1 MRRKA
6 GGCAGRSYDHICVGP
21 SSPSPSLRAG
31 APPRPASFGLN
42 LTSKSC
48 SCRFASAF
56 AARAKTA
63 IRPMSCRCWTGS
75 FIPWRMRRERATGP
89 SGPRSSARHGAPVW
103 PSGTTCTFCSRRTG
117 RRPRNCMWR
126 DSSIRQ
132 RSPKIPMSTCTT
144 WSTVGTRA
152 DSDFSGELPR
162 HVLTFKA
169 HLARLPLVPVR
180 EDTEQQI
187 RPGGGIVGSLDDER
201 RSPRRIERFTA
212 VGLPL
217 CEVEALFV
225 PLQHRVA
232 AHHALLVATLVWAPP
247 MRALMLP
254 LADRGR
260 AGVKSDPFV
269 DIGVLGLRTLG
280 IRFFVQLL
288 ADGAEVIEEHRSRIP
303 RDGVA
308 HDHGRGPAYSCTR
321 RERRRCDRRSDPS

>member
-1 MRRKA
+1 
-6 GGCAGRSYDHICVGP
+6 
-21 SSPSPSLRAG
+21 
-31 APPRPASFGLN
+31 
-42 LTSKSC
+42 
-48 SCRFASAF
+48 
-56 AARAKTA
+56 
-63 IRPMSCRCWTGS
+63 
-75 FIPWRMRRERATGP
+75 
-89 SGPRSSARHGAPVW
+89 
-103 PSGTTCTFCSRRTG
+103 
-117 RRPRNCMWR
+117 MWR

-132 RSPKIPMSTCTT
+132 RSPKIPTSTCTT

-169 HLARLPLVPVR
+169 HLARLPL
-180 EDTEQQI
+180 
-187 RPGGGIVGSLDDER
+187 
-201 RSPRRIERFTA
+201 
-212 VGLPL
+212 

-232 AHHALLVATLVWAPP
+232 AHHALFVATLVRAPP

-269 DIGVLGLRTLG
+269 DVGVLGLRTLG

-308 HDHGRGPAYSCTR
+308 HDHGRGPAHSCT
-321 RERRRCDRRSDPS
+321 